1 MRLPSPP
8 HTSTHHFKACTA
20 LLILV
25 VVTFRGTAGRGEC
38 KRFADIA
45 DGESYT
51 CSEMC
56 VDQRNFKKKD
66 VFGTDYYTADSDVC
80 VAAVHAGKLWERGGA
95 VEITQLSE
103 TITIN
108 GTLRNR
114 IKSKSRDDVESPVF
128 SFSDM
133 APRHVPDLAEDV
145 VIVHNSYSGDILHL
159 SCIAED
165 STRRLSE
172 NDILKWNYDD
182 ETRSKVVKKTGVHI
196 TVHKREN
203 ARVFRCRGRSAATDV
218 LAVIQRPDQY
228 YIAAATT
235 FRGSQGETM
244 SISVTKSKEALPS
257 TVFIRRLP
265 DEWIYSDYTSP
276 DKTLPF
282 TLENV
287 TQADAGIYVLGN
299 GEYGT
304 YFSQSNRNQANSW
317 GAYFHLTVQDCAP
330 GKYGTK
336 CEEWCPDCEN
346 GGLCHPQTGSCLC
359 APGFQG
365 TTCQNAC
372 ENGYFGSS
380 CALQCSETSLLFSP
394 PEEESCFGLNM
405 CLPEPYG
412 CSCPAGYWGPFCK
425 RACSKGWYGAGCLQK
440 CDHCIDQN
448 CDPNSGLCTEG
459 CVNGIPCDDQ
469 GRTQDLP
476 RLRSPP
482 TINDI
487 TETSAYLSFP
497 LWKSEVD
504 DGSDDFVITG
514 YDIQIWSEVNNTW
527 TTWRHLSLTSITS
540 SSAPIKVKVDGLFP
554 GYQYAVKVLAQTQSG
569 AADGSS
575 NKRVHNCT
583 FTTFCTGPGVFDLKV
598 TDITNQSA
606 NLQWRGKHS
615 RCGSVT
621 FDVLVQL
628 ADGSLI
634 YNYSSNVPHL
644 SLTDLK
650 PHLEYEV
657 VITDKSSNPERSLSF
672 STDSYAPASPILEM
686 EDDQRGTTTLNV
698 SWTMPSESYEADMY
712 RVTYKVL
719 QHKACSTDA
728 TSPEE
733 TRNVT
738 DLKIMLENLHSYS
751 TYNVCVEAIN
761 DDGTS
766 EPTCQQMDTLPSVP
780 NVTVS
785 DLKCPREDHWP
796 NEIMECEAILSSGC
810 EEHNGPN
817 FEIIINTRTFLEC
830 NNSFFHYEVPMRTIN
845 KRATFSFSSGLLHGW
860 EYKAEVYIQNEQGI
874 GQNFTTNFTI
884 KGNSPEKVRN
894 LTGVAQSP
902 TSVLVQ
908 WNDPCPPN
916 GIITKVAY
924 RCGSKEHRDQFRS
937 IKWIKQSASNSAC
950 TVSKN
955 YDRCVV
961 IDGLTPN
968 TNYAIQVKTGTEV
981 GFGPETELLF
991 IFQEKKP
998 GKPSLASVIHGEDS
1012 LELKLQLPEETGGIL
1027 VNCTTT
1033 IPLHNIKRNVP
1044 VTQGRTYVSIQFK
1057 RLNHSQM
1064 YNLQMYCCNSALC
1077 GDVLEEGIATRL
1089 LVTPEL
1095 QGELMVADRTD
1106 AEITLILPSF
1116 NLERKVNRS
1125 LVVMVQR
1132 VSSEDLTF
1140 VHKNFTAEFLR
1151 LRNVQYSEKRRKR
1164 EAAIQNEAKMEDT
1177 YIAAIISKDLTL
1189 KTFVVG
1195 DGQWWGDY
1203 HNFPLTINQP
1213 YMVAIV
1219 AQTQLQEEENY
1230 SEKRLDAVVTLSAD
1244 TDWIQLI
1251 LGIIVVILCILIVG
1265 LIWYYQKRMQQ
1276 TDCKENKLLGTYNQE
1291 DETVKFYNNNEVQED
1306 QSPCVAPTTVA
1317 VIPSPKAPQAVVK
1330 QTEAVYE
1337 VHIPNHKEENIYENL
1352 QLNRRVPNSQLEAY
1366 LNKIISSPD
1375 TMQEF
1380 LSVAPNVGK
1389 SQSDGELPE
1398 NKKKNRYR
1406 NNLPYNETRVKLSL
1420 LSTQDTDKNS
1430 DYINANHVHGFGGS
1444 LRYIAA
1450 QGPKDSNK
1458 PTIGDFWRMVME
1470 QHVTAIIMVA
1480 NFVEGGKSKVGAYLK
1495 LGEKLEVENITVKVL
1510 KTDTHSNHHVSRIQV
1525 VKNESSHTL
1534 THYHYTSWPDH
1545 GVPTESH
1552 SLATMIRYIIDS
1564 HSQGTVVVHC
1574 SAGIGRTGTVLFVM
1588 LMYEM
1593 LMVHGGVDPLEVLQ
1607 RLRDCRARLVENVAQ
1622 YNLGLRVFDE
1632 LLYGNITSI
1641 SRDNLD
1647 GQLKEQKSQSHELYQ
1662 RVAAF
1667 PSCLSYRAASCPKY
1681 SALNRN
1687 TNILPADG
1695 RHIFLKIENGDPT
1708 SQYINAIHLDG
1719 LNNPSKMIVTEHPLP
1734 ATHEKFW
1741 RMVVEQKCASIVLV
1755 NSYNGY
1761 ESEFPQIVSE
1771 KNKDTTVGQFIIRT
1785 YDITNRDSL
1794 IIYTIK
1800 IFSKKAQDVHQK
1812 VSVYQVIG
1820 WPYGKQLPA
1829 SPKVLV
1835 AVSEMVLQD
1844 YRNSEAGPVLLCCG
1858 NGVTGCGLMS
1868 GVLLVV
1874 ERLQEQ
1880 QMVDVYRTMVHLRRV
1895 RPQFITSQKQF
1906 DLLYDTAA
1914 TYVNNYSTYVNL

>member
-8 HTSTHHFKACTA
+8 HTSTHHFTPCTA
-20 LLILV
+20 LLILMA
-25 VVTFRGTAGRGEC
+25 VTFRGTAGQGKC
-38 KRFADIA
+38 KRFADLA

-51 CSEMC
+51 CSNMC
-56 VDQRNFKKKD
+56 VNQSDFKMKD
-66 VFGTDYYTADSDVC
+66 VFGTDYYTEDSDVC
-80 VAAVHAGKLWERGGA
+80 VAAVHAGKLWEEGGA
-95 VEITQLSE
+95 VEITRLNE
-103 TITIN
+103 AITIN

-114 IKSKSRDDVESPVF
+114 IMSKSRDDVESPVF

-133 APRHVPDLAEDV
+133 APRHVPDLAADV
-145 VIVHNSYSGDILHL
+145 VIVHNSYSGDTLNLI
-159 SCIAED
+159 CIAED
-165 STRRLSE
+165 SNRNLSE
-172 NDILKWNYDD
+172 NDILRWNYDVD
-182 ETRSKVVKKTGVHI
+182 ETKSKDVKETGVHI
-196 TVHKREN
+196 EVPIIDN
-203 ARVFRCRGRSAATDV
+203 ARVYRCRGRSAATDV
-218 LAVIQRPDQY
+218 LAVIQRPDQLY
-228 YIAAATT
+228 TAAAST
-235 FRGSQGETM
+235 FRSSQGETM
-244 SISVTKSKEALPS
+244 SINVTKNNEDLPS

-265 DEWIYSDYTSP
+265 DDWTYRSFAAP

-299 GEYGT
+299 GKNGNHFTPYIKDKDAGGK
-304 YFSQSNRNQANSW
+304 
-317 GAYFHLTVQDCAP
+317 GAYFHLTVQDCTP

-372 ENGYFGSS
+372 EKGYFGSS
-380 CALQCSETSLLFSP
+380 CALQCNETSLFFSP
-394 PEEESCFGLNM
+394 PTEKSCFGLTM

-425 RACSKGWYGAGCLQK
+425 ETCSKGWYGAGCLQK

-448 CDPNSGLCTEG
+448 CDRNSGWCPKG

-469 GRTQDLP
+469 GRTLDLP

-482 TINDI
+482 TINNI
-487 TETSAYLSFP
+487 TETSAHLSFP

-504 DGSDDFVITG
+504 DGGSDDFEITG

-540 SSAPIKVKVDGLFP
+540 SSATIEVKVDDLFP
-554 GYQYAVKVLAQTQSG
+554 GYQYAVKVLVQTQSG

-575 NKRVHNCT
+575 NKRVHNST
-583 FTTFCTGPGVFDLKV
+583 FTTSCTGPGVFDLKV

-615 RCGSVT
+615 RCGFEP

-628 ADGSLI
+628 DDGSLI
-634 YNYSSNVPHL
+634 YNDSSNVPHL
-644 SLTDLK
+644 NLTDLK
-650 PHLEYEV
+650 PHLNYSV
-657 VITDKSSNPERSLSF
+657 VITDKSSNPEKSLSF
-672 STDSYAPASPILEM
+672 STASYAPASPTLDT
-686 EDDQRGTTTLNV
+686 EDDQWGTTTLNV
-698 SWTMPSESYEADMY
+698 SWTLPPESYKADIY

-719 QHKACSTDA
+719 QHKACSIDA
-728 TSPEE
+728 TSSPKES
-733 TRNVT
+733 RNVT
-738 DLKIMLENLHSYS
+738 DLIIMLENLHSYT

-761 DDGTS
+761 DGGTS

-785 DLKCPREDHWP
+785 GGLKCWS
-796 NEIMECEAILSSGC
+796 NETMECEAILSSGC
-810 EEHNGPN
+810 KEQNGPN
-817 FEIIINTRTFLEC
+817 FEIIINIQTFLEC
-830 NNSFFHYEVPMRTIN
+830 NNSFFHYEVPMRTVN
-845 KRATFSFSSGLLHGW
+845 ERATFSFSSGLLHGW
-860 EYKAEVYIQNEQGI
+860 KYKAKVYIRNAQGI
-874 GQNFTTNFTI
+874 GQIFTTKFTTE
-884 KGNSPEKVRN
+884 GNSPEKVRN

-924 RCGSKEHRDQFRS
+924 RCGCMEHQGQ
-937 IKWIKQSASNSAC
+937 WIEQSASNSSC
-950 TVSKN
+950 TPSTN
-955 YDRCVV
+955 YDRCVE

-968 TNYAIQVKTGTEV
+968 TNYSIHVKTGTEV
-981 GFGPETELLF
+981 GFGPETELPF

-1027 VNCTTT
+1027 INCTTT
-1033 IPLHNIKRNVP
+1033 IPLHNIKSNVS
-1044 VTQGRTYVSIQFK
+1044 VTQGKTDVSIQLK
-1057 RLNHSQM
+1057 KLNHSQM

-1077 GDVLEEGIATRL
+1077 GDFLEEGIATRL

-1095 QGELMVADRTD
+1095 QGKLKVADRTD
-1106 AEITLILPSF
+1106 ADITLILPSF

-1132 VSSEDLTF
+1132 VSSEDLKF

-1151 LRNVQYSEKRRKR
+1151 LHNAQYSEKRMKR
-1164 EAAIQNEAKMEDT
+1164 EAAIQKEAKMEDT
-1177 YIAAIISKDLTL
+1177 YIAAIISKDLPL

-1219 AQTQLQEEENY
+1219 AQTQLQEEEHY

-1244 TDWIQLI
+1244 ADWIQLI
-1251 LGIIVVILCILIVG
+1251 LGIIVFILCILICVG

-1276 TDCKENKLLGTYNQE
+1276 PDCKENKLLGTYNQE
-1291 DETVKFYNNNEVQED
+1291 DETVELFHNNEVQED

-1317 VIPSPKAPQAVVK
+1317 VIPSPQAPQAVVR
-1330 QTEAVYE
+1330 QPEAVYE
-1337 VHIPNHKEENIYENL
+1337 VNIPNHKEENIYENL
-1352 QLNRRVPNSQLEAY
+1352 QLNSRVPKNQLEAY
-1366 LNKIISSPD
+1366 LNKIISSLD

-1420 LSTQDTDKNS
+1420 ISTQDTDKNS

-1444 LRYIAA
+1444 LQYIAA

-1470 QHVTAIIMVA
+1470 QNVTAIIMVA

-1495 LGEKLEVENITVKVL
+1495 LGEKLEVEDITVKVL

-1525 VKNESSHTL
+1525 VKNERSHTL

-1607 RLRDCRARLVENVAQ
+1607 RLRDCRARLVENVVQ

-1632 LLYGNITSI
+1632 LLYGNIRSI

-1647 GQLKEQKSQSHELYQ
+1647 GQLKEQMSQSHKLYQ

-1667 PSCLSYRAASCPKY
+1667 PSGLSYRAASYPKY

-1695 RHIFLKIENGDPT
+1695 RHIFLEIENGDPI

-1741 RMVVEQKCASIVLV
+1741 RMVVEQKCASIVLI
-1755 NSYNGY
+1755 NYYNGY

-1785 YDITNRDSL
+1785 NDITNRDSL

-1800 IFSKKAQDVHQK
+1800 ISSKKAQDVHQK
-1812 VSVYQVIG
+1812 VSVYQIMG

-1835 AVSEMVLQD
+1835 AVSEMVLVD
-1844 YRNSEAGPVLLCCG
+1844 YRKPEAGPVLLCCG

-1868 GVLLVV
+1868 GVLLVI
-1874 ERLQEQ
+1874 EKLQEQ
-1880 QMVDVYRTMVHLRRV
+1880 QIVDVYRTMVHLRRV

-1906 DLLYDTAA
+1906 DLLYDAA
-1914 TYVNNYSTYVNL
+1914 AMYVKNYSTYVNL